1 MLEKAPKEANDGDI
15 RLNRRLR
22 TLYRCNSV
30 FFQAQSEQE
39 LLQPIC
45 EILVADGD
53 LRVAWIGYCENDA
66 ERTVRPV
73 ARAGYDLDILDEVK
87 ISWGGIDS
95 GQHPAGMAVQTGK
108 PCCVNDI
115 QTDPRVS
122 PWRSA
127 AIAHG
132 FNSCIALPLV
142 VQTTQRGVVDLR
154 GALSLYSAEPQA
166 FDESA
171 TEYYAELAACLTRAL
186 TVLRDDLAT
195 DLAHDVTALR
205 ATQER
210 KRSEQALREARAD
223 LTRVTQV
230 MAMGEMAASIAH
242 EINQPLAAIVANGNA
257 GLRWLA
263 NETPEVEEARAVLK
277 RIVSDGHRASDVVS
291 SIRESFKK
299 GARDNEMLD
308 INGLI
313 REILAVLHEELKS
326 QRVSIQGE
334 LAETLPQIPA
344 NRVQLQQVIVN
355 LITNAVEAMSS
366 VVNRTRVLR
375 VESEID
381 ESNNVVVVVEDSGI
395 GIDPKNI
402 DRIFDA
408 FFTTKTHGMGLGLS
422 ICRSII
428 EAHGGSLSAS
438 SGDPHGSVFRAVLPT
453 AGPAASS

>member
-1 MLEKAPKEANDGDI
+1 MLIKKSQEVNDSVI

-39 LLQPIC
+39 LLQSIC
-45 EILVADGD
+45 EILVADRE

-73 ARAGYDLDILDEVK
+73 ARAGYDLDILDQVK
-87 ISWGGIDS
+87 ISWGGIDG
-95 GQHPAGMAVQTGK
+95 GQHPAGMAVQTGE

-115 QTDPRVS
+115 QTDQRVS

-127 AIAHG
+127 AIARG
-132 FNSCIALPLV
+132 FDSCIALPLV
-142 VQTTQRGVVDLR
+142 AHTTQRGVVDLR
-154 GALSLYSAEPQA
+154 GALGLYSAEPQA
-166 FDESA
+166 FDASA
-171 TEYYAELAACLTRAL
+171 IEYYAELAACLTRAL
-186 TVLRDDLAT
+186 TALRGDLAA

-205 ATQER
+205 GTEER
-210 KRSEQALREARAD
+210 KRSEEALRVARAD
-223 LTRVTQV
+223 LTRVTQM

-263 NETPEVEEARAVLK
+263 NEAPEIEEARAVLK
-277 RIVSDGHRASDVVS
+277 RIVSDGHRASDVIG
-291 SIRESFKK
+291 SIRESFKN
-299 GARDNEMLD
+299 GSRERALLD
-308 INGLI
+308 VNGLI
-313 REILAVLHEELKS
+313 REVLALLHEELQS
-326 QRVSIQGE
+326 QRVLIQSE
-334 LAETLPQIPA
+334 LAKALPQIPA

-366 VVNRTRVLR
+366 VVNRARMLR
-375 VESEID
+375 VKSEID

-395 GIDPKNI
+395 GIDPKDI
-402 DRIFDA
+402 DRVFDA
-408 FFTTKTHGMGLGLS
+408 FFTTKPYGMGLGLS

-428 EAHGGSLSAS
+428 ESHGGSLSAAA
-438 SGDPHGSVFRAVLPT
+438 GHPHGSVFRAMLPT
-453 AGPAASS
+453 AGPSAS